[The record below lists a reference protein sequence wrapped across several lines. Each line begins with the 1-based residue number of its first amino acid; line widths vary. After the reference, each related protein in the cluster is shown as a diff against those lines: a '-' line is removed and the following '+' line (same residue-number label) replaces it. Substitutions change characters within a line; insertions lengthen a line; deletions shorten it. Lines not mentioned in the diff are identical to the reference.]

1 MNTNEVYKGYV
12 IAWQEPPV
20 TGLIWAASIRS
31 DDFRLYARMGIQG
44 SKVIDGQTRDEMI
57 AKAKEYI
64 DDLGV

>member
-31 DDFRLYARMGIQG
+31 NDPVLYAKMGKHGAQ
-44 SKVIDGQTRDEMI
+44 VIDGRTRDVMI

-64 DDLGV
+64 DGLGV